1 MKKAVVFTLG
11 CKVNDCESGSLMQ
24 GLSELGYEVTD
35 ELVPADLYILNTCAV
50 TGEAEKKSRQCVA
63 RVQKLNPAAR
73 VIVCGCASQRD
84 PHAFAE
90 KPNVTLVSGA
100 RQKGRILSLLQEE
113 GVNID
118 DGDKA
123 YDELLPAKNLKTRA
137 SRSRTGATISVPIA
151 SFRICAAGAVPA
163 PLRARRRKFSAR
175 TRWKRSS
182 RASTFPLTATGNTIS
197 PI

>member
-35 ELVPADLYILNTCAV
+35 ELVPADLYVLNTCAV

-73 VIVCGCASQRD
+73 VVVCGCASQRD

-123 YDELLPAKNLKTRA
+123 YD
-137 SRSRTGATISVPIA
+137 
-151 SFRICAAGAVPA
+151 
-163 PLRARRRKFSAR
+163 
-175 TRWKRSS
+175 
-182 RASTFPLTATGNTIS
+182 
-197 PI
+197 